1 MLTCWIFPVDYLTY
15 STFILKL
22 HIPNIGSIISLL
34 IWLSL
39 AISVNHIFNL
49 PTTQSPH
56 ASFPLSPLLFPSE
69 LIWKLRKIISSTFHL
84 FFHLY
89 HKTRT
94 VTSNWGKVSK
104 KVVVPALT
112 ELTVQWSRTRNKYT
126 NKGLITNCDKRFKE
140 KDLGSVDDL
149 VKIKVS
155 GCQKGFLSQWKLRW
169 D

>member
-1 MLTCWIFPVDYLTY
+1 MEAEKDYKLY
-15 STFILKL
+15 FSFI
-22 HIPNIGSIISLL
+22 
-34 IWLSL
+34 
-39 AISVNHIFNL
+39 
-49 PTTQSPH
+49 
-56 ASFPLSPLLFPSE
+56 LSPLPQDKDSD
-69 LIWKLRKIISSTFHL
+69 K
-84 FFHLY
+84 Y
-89 HKTRT
+89 
-94 VTSNWGKVSK
+94 WGKVSK

-126 NKGLITNCDKRFKE
+126 NTGLITNCDKRFKE